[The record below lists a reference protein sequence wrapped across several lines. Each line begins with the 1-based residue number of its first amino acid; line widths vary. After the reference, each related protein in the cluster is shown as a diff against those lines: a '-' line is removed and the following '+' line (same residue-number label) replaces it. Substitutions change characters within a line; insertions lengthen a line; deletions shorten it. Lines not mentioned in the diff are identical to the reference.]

1 MHTNHGSETN
11 SESDSSEDR
20 STLDIPTIMN
30 QKSNIADQR
39 MPALK
44 ILPARHKIHKMHK
57 STNAKGNFAAMK
69 NKFFAQSGFQKI
81 NQNCIVGEREM
92 PQEKKKS
99 EENIRTMASTQDQG
113 SMAMVEHKKTVAKG
127 NANLKAINAIFDN
140 DSDDDESVE
149 EKLKRS
155 SIVFDEIES
164 DLSSLEF
171 KIRRSSP
178 VVSMMVL
185 NAQPTHV
192 RILGHM
198 IPLDDRPLTVQ
209 ISNIPL
215 LKTEGL

>member
-1 MHTNHGSETN
+1 MHINHGSDTN

-39 MPALK
+39 MPALQ
-44 ILPARHKIHKMHK
+44 ILPVRHKIHKMRK
-57 STNAKGNFAAMK
+57 SVNLKGNFAAMK
-69 NKFFAQSGFQKI
+69 NKFFAQSDFQKI
-81 NQNCIVGEREM
+81 NQNCVVGEREM

-140 DSDDDESVE
+140 DSDDEERVE

-164 DLSSLEF
+164 DLSLLEL
-171 KIRRSSP
+171 KIRRPSP
-178 VVSMMVL
+178 MISMMVL
-185 NAQPTHV
+185 NA
-192 RILGHM
+192 
-198 IPLDDRPLTVQ
+198 
-209 ISNIPL
+209 
-215 LKTEGL
+215 